1 MTQPTYEQL
10 EQALS
15 LLFYSYVKTI
25 DAVQNDWG
33 DNLQLDDRAT
43 RTMNGLFSTLEHD
56 AATHKAAPITELVGA
71 LAMMNLIES
80 GNVEA
85 DSPGHRDDNVRDDT
99 WQGFSTGILSQE

>member
-10 EQALS
+10 EQAVS
-15 LLFYSYVKTI
+15 LLFHSYVKTI
-25 DAVQNDWG
+25 DAIQNEWG
-33 DNLQLDDRAT
+33 GDLQLDDRAT

-85 DSPGHRDDNVRDDT
+85 DSPGYRDDNAGDDT
-99 WQGFSTGILSQE
+99 WQGFSAGILSQE